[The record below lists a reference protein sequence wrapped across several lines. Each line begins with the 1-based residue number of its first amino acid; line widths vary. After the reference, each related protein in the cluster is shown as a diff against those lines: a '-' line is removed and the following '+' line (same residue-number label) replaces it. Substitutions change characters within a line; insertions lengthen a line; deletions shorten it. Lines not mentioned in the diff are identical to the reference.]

1 MNSGKEI
8 ILYCHNDYR
17 DKNGG
22 EYNVFKQ
29 DIELLKS
36 GGYEVIVYEKSND
49 VFFDSPFLKKAKHI
63 FNSFF
68 NYDVIHEI
76 DHLADIHKIK
86 YAIVQNTY
94 LAISPSIYY
103 ILKKRNIPIVQMV
116 YNYSFLCPNAHFYI
130 KGKICEKCIRGN
142 YFNAIYNKCRNNNFI
157 ISVWYAA
164 ILFIKRRII
173 KTDKAINKFITPDNF
188 LKSKLIEGGIEPS
201 KIEIIKNPFDTE
213 NLKVSEEDDGFFL
226 FIGRFIKQKGI
237 YTLLKAAKN
246 LPQISFKLIGSGP
259 EEEELKKFGN
269 NSNIEFLGAKFDAD
283 MIKVLK
289 KARGLLVPSE
299 WYDNYP
305 VVISYAFSLGKPII
319 ASDINGIPEV
329 VIDKKN
335 GLLFEKGNVD
345 DLVEKIILL
354 HEDKAY
360 ANFLGKN
367 GRTFLENEL
376 SINTRLKKFKAI
388 NIE

>member
-17 DKNGG
+17 DKKGG

-29 DIELLKS
+29 DIELLKRAD
-36 GGYEVIVYEKSND
+36 YEVIVYEKSND

-76 DHLADIHKIK
+76 DHLADTHKIK

-103 ILKKRNIPIVQMV
+103 ALKKRNIPIIQMV

-130 KGKICEKCIRGN
+130 KGKICEKCIKGN
-142 YFNAIYNKCRNNNFI
+142 YLNAIYNKCRNNNFL
-157 ISVWYAA
+157 ISAWYAA
-164 ILFIKRRII
+164 ILFINRKII
-173 KTDKAINKFITPDNF
+173 KADKVINKFITPDNF
-188 LKSKLIEGGIEPS
+188 LKSKLIKGGIEPS
-201 KIEIIKNPFDTE
+201 RIEIMKNPFDAE
-213 NLKVSEEDDGFFL
+213 KFKISEEDEGYFL

-237 YTLLKAAKN
+237 YTFVKAAKN
-246 LPQISFKLIGSGP
+246 LPLVSFKLIGGGP

-269 NSNIEFLGAKFDAD
+269 NSNIEFLGTQFDEE
-283 MIKVLK
+283 MIKVLR
-289 KARGLLVPSE
+289 KARALIVPSE

-305 VVISYAFSLGKPII
+305 VVISYAYALGKPVI
-319 ASDINGIPEV
+319 AANINGIPEV

-335 GLLFEKGNVD
+335 GLLFETQNVN
-345 DLVEKIILL
+345 DLVKKILILNQNGP
-354 HEDKAY
+354 Y
-360 ANFLGKN
+360 AKLLGKN
-367 GRTFLENEL
+367 GRDFLETEL
-376 SINTRLKKFKAI
+376 SIDHRIKKFRDI
-388 NIE
+388 